1 MTVTVESPFFA
12 TQNVVTH
19 ISDGYADMVK
29 FRDYHRPSGTM
40 RPGFL
45 TDDDIFLS
53 GFVDKEQNVTY
64 ESHDFWIRFDNR
76 YGSRFDAKIIV
87 HNGAGVQ
94 SLGVEYHIAVA
105 LKALVDAGQMIP
117 AYHMCW
123 GLFDMA
129 RRAREIGAT
138 EIKQAFVNGTLK
150 KKRRNNRYYVTIEA
164 VNDAGQSTVKF
175 C

>member
-12 TQNVVTH
+12 AQNVVTH
-19 ISDGYADMVK
+19 ISDGYAGMVK
-29 FRDYHRPSGTM
+29 FREGHYAHDL

-76 YGSRFDAKIIV
+76 YGSRFDVKIIV

-129 RRAREIGAT
+129 RRGAGNRRDGN
-138 EIKQAFVNGTLK
+138 QASLCE
-150 KKRRNNRYYVTIEA
+150 R
-164 VNDAGQSTVKF
+164 DAEKETPEQSLL
-175 C
+175 CHHRGGE

>member
-1 MTVTVESPFFA
+1 MTVTLESPFFA
-12 TQNVVTH
+12 QQNVVTH
-19 ISDGYADMVK
+19 IGDGYAGMVK
-29 FRDYHRPSGTM
+29 FREGHYAHDL

-64 ESHDFWIRFDNR
+64 KSHDFWIRFDNH

-94 SLGVEYHIAVA
+94 SLGVEYQIAVA

-129 RRAREIGAT
+129 RRAREIGET

-164 VNDAGQSTVKF
+164 VNDAGHSQE
-175 C
+175 

>member
-1 MTVTVESPFFA
+1 MTVTLEGPFFA
-12 TQNVVTH
+12 PQNVVTH
-19 ISDGYADMVK
+19 ISDGYAGMVK
-29 FRDYHRPSGTM
+29 FREGHYAHDL